1 MNQAANFDKL
11 ARVYRWLEY
20 LSFGPLLMRCRM
32 QFLPRMLLARH
43 ALILGDG
50 DGRFTA
56 ALLRVNPNLSADAID
71 ASPAM
76 LTALLRATGKN
87 QTRVQTQCADL
98 RNWQPQNTKYDLVV
112 SHFLL
117 DCFSTEEVTQLI
129 TRILP
134 SLDHGAI
141 WAVSEFALPHR
152 RIQRALANLLIS
164 FLYRVFGLLT
174 GLQIRNLPDYTTQ
187 LQANGFQLIMVKPRL
202 FGILRSELWQY
213 LR

>member
-11 ARVYRWLEY
+11 ARVYRWMEY
-20 LSFGPLLMRCRM
+20 LSFGPLLMRCRK
-32 QFLPRMLLARH
+32 QFLPQMLHAHH

-56 ALLRVNPNLSADAID
+56 SLVRANQSLRVDAVD

-76 LTALLRATGKN
+76 LSALLLAAGRN
-87 QTRVQTQCADL
+87 QVRVQTHCADL
-98 RNWQPQNTKYDLVV
+98 RTWQPQNVNYDLVV

-117 DCFSTEEVTQLI
+117 DCLSTEEVTKLI
-129 TRILP
+129 ARIRP
-134 SLDHGAI
+134 SLDQGAI
-141 WAVSEFALPHR
+141 WVVSEFAIPQR

-164 FLYRVFGLLT
+164 FLYRAFSLLT
-174 GLQIRNLPDYTTQ
+174 GLQIRHLPDYTTA
-187 LQANGFQLIMVKPRL
+187 LNSNGFQLMRVKIRL